1 MTIQKRIMRVQELL
15 GLAHEN
21 AESPEDKELL
31 MTAIEALWFIWRNGQ
46 LYEFEEYYED
56 EGADAPARIIAAFDT
71 LEEAQAWLKARP
83 IPPDMAQVLIANEYH
98 IVISSADRQKRYL
111 PPSATLAYHI
121 AEMTRDG
128 LPPAVAHFATREE
141 AWDWFKAQA
150 APPLQSV
157 IQIGGEHYL
166 AVYYRNIQHRALFP
180 FSVVDMLKRIS
191 SPAP

>member
-1 MTIQKRIMRVQELL
+1 MRVQEFL
-15 GLAHEN
+15 GLAQGK
-21 AESPEDKELL
+21 AQSPEDKELL
-31 MTAIEALWFIWRNGQ
+31 LTAIDALQFIWRNGQ
-46 LYEFEEYYED
+46 VYEFEEYSQD
-56 EGADAPARIIAAFDT
+56 QDANAPARIIAAFDT

-83 IPPDMAQVLIANEYH
+83 IPPDMAHVLIANEYH

-128 LPPAVAHFATREE
+128 LPPAVAHFTTREG

-191 SPAP
+191 PPAP